1 MSIRVNLLPHRE
13 LKRAARRRQFNFML
27 AAALIAGVAVV
38 IIGHTV
44 IAARQANQEARNK
57 YLQDEIAKLEVQIGK
72 INDIKQQTQALL
84 ERKQVVETL
93 QSDRTEVVHLFD
105 EMIRRLPEGL
115 YLKSFAQLGNTITID
130 GYTQSSARVSTLMRN
145 LEESPWLEQASLVE
159 IKSAT
164 VNNLRAN
171 EFLLTVKQTPQQ
183 TEKEPV
189 KGGKA

>member
-27 AAALIAGVAVV
+27 AAALAAGVAVV

-44 IAARQANQEARNK
+44 ITARQTNQDTRNK
-57 YLQDEIAKLEVQIGK
+57 YLQDEIAKLDTQIGK
-72 INDIKQQTQALL
+72 INEIKQRTQGLL

-105 EMIRRLPEGL
+105 ELIRRLPEGL
-115 YLKSFAQLGNTITID
+115 YLKSFKQAADTITID

-145 LEESPWLEQASLVE
+145 LEESPWFEQASLVE
-159 IKSAT
+159 IKAAT

-171 EFLLTVKQTPQQ
+171 EFVLTIKQSHQQ